1 MLLPWFLSYLHTI
14 ANNHKKLIIIFCQ
27 IFYVII
33 WAKFWEEKR
42 EYGIEIKGN
51 ALIQIPGERTI
62 SVSDN
67 NIQLQKLKEYID
79 AITDE
84 IVYTLLSFEV
94 ERDGIHR
101 LVDDFTKRI
110 YLIERDIRRNKG
122 LKGRCGWERNFWGR

>member
-1 MLLPWFLSYLHTI
+1 MNYYFLSNILRY
-14 ANNHKKLIIIFCQ
+14 F
-27 IFYVII
+27 
-33 WAKFWEEKR
+33 WDKFWEERR
-42 EYGIEIKGN
+42 EHRIEIKGN
-51 ALIQIPGERTI
+51 ELIQIPGERTI

-110 YLIERDIRRNKG
+110 YLIEREIRWNKG
-122 LKGRCGWERNFWGR
+122 PKGRCGWERNFWRL